1 MQVLR
6 EEAAALICPK
16 QLSLLRDV
24 SPRARA
30 AFRLRRRSVL
40 HMRATIGE
48 SFMPHSGKVP
58 AIHEEARDVPVVDE
72 ADVLV
77 VGGGPAGIGAAISAA
92 RSGARTIL
100 IERYGHLGG
109 MATGGLVI
117 LLPHLSDGSTRQDI
131 MGISQEWIDRLDRVG
146 GAIHPD
152 RGETGSADPGSID
165 RWRHY
170 FSCVVNDRI
179 RQSVYVDPE
188 LLKCVLNDMVEE
200 AGIKLY
206 LHSWGCRA
214 VTEGGSVRGVVFES
228 KEGRQAIL
236 GKVTIDGTGDGDVM
250 ASSGTAFEGGY
261 DEEARSA
268 MLAVVFRLG
277 NVDFRAFCA
286 YRDAHPREW
295 QAVQERIF
303 ALGNF
308 RLAPFPTNRND
319 VMWVNNWVPKRS
331 CLSVADLTWTEV
343 NVRKAMRGTQAI
355 LSKEVPGFHDC
366 FILDTASQ
374 LGTRG
379 SRRLAGEHRLTLK
392 EVSDATPF
400 EDVIAV
406 FPSLRPAGK
415 NGIQIPYRTLVPR
428 DVEGLLV
435 AGRCFSSDAPA
446 NNLTNLIPH
455 CIATGQAAG
464 TAAVLALDS
473 RVSVR
478 QVDIKALQHSLRR
491 QGVPLPGAAR

>member
-1 MQVLR
+1 
-6 EEAAALICPK
+6 
-16 QLSLLRDV
+16 
-24 SPRARA
+24 
-30 AFRLRRRSVL
+30 
-40 HMRATIGE
+40 MR
-48 SFMPHSGKVP
+48 
-58 AIHEEARDVPVVDE
+58 VVDE

-77 VGGGPAGIGAAISAA
+77 VGGGPAGIGAALAAA

-100 IERYGHLGG
+100 VERYGHLGG

-117 LLPHLSDGSTRQDI
+117 LLPHLSDGSTHQDI

-152 RGETGSADPGSID
+152 RAEIGSSSAASIE

-170 FSCVVNDRI
+170 FSCVVNDHI

-188 LLKCVLNDMVEE
+188 LLKCVLNDMIEE
-200 AGIKLY
+200 AGVRLY

-214 VTEGGSVRGVVFES
+214 VTEGGTVRGVVFES

-250 ASSGTAFEGGY
+250 ATAGAAFEGGY
-261 DEEARSA
+261 DVEDRSA

-277 NVDFRAFCA
+277 NVDFRAFSA
-286 YRDAHPREW
+286 WRDAHAEEW
-295 QAVQERIF
+295 KAVQERIF

-308 RLAPFPTNRND
+308 RLAPFPTPRND
-319 VMWVNNWVPKRS
+319 VMWVNNWVPGRS
-331 CLSVADLTWTEV
+331 CLDVGDLTWTEL

-355 LSKEVPGFHDC
+355 LGKDVPGFRDC

-392 EVSDATPF
+392 EVSEAQAFD
-400 EDVIAV
+400 DVIALL
-406 FPSLRPAGK
+406 PSLRPSGR
-415 NGIQIPYRTLVPR
+415 NRIQVPYRSLVPR
-428 DVEGLLV
+428 EVEGLLV

-464 TAAVLALDS
+464 TAAALALDAG
-473 RVSVR
+473 VR
-478 QVDIKALQHSLRR
+478 LRDVQVARLQQELRR
-491 QGVPLPGAAR
+491 QGVPLP

>member
-1 MQVLR
+1 MSDFGKSQ
-6 EEAAALICPK
+6 LI
-16 QLSLLRDV
+16 Q
-24 SPRARA
+24 
-30 AFRLRRRSVL
+30 
-40 HMRATIGE
+40 
-48 SFMPHSGKVP
+48 
-58 AIHEEARDVPVVDE
+58 EEARAIRVVDE

-77 VGGGPAGIGAAISAA
+77 VGGGPAGIGAAIAAA
-92 RSGARTIL
+92 RAGASTVL
-100 IERYGHLGG
+100 VERYGHLGG

-117 LLPHLSDGSTRQDI
+117 LLPHLSDGSSHQDI

-146 GAIHPD
+146 GAVHPD
-152 RGETGSADPGSID
+152 RSELGSSDAASIEK
-165 RWRHY
+165 WRHY
-170 FSCVVNDRI
+170 FSCVVNDKV

-200 AGIKLY
+200 AGIRLY

-214 VTEGGSVRGVVFES
+214 ITAGKTVRGVLFES

-236 GKVTIDGTGDGDVM
+236 GKVTIDATGDGDVM
-250 ASSGTAFEGGY
+250 ATAGAAFDGGM
-261 DEEARSA
+261 EQESRSA

-277 NVDFRAFCA
+277 NVDFGEFCA
-286 YRDAHPREW
+286 YRDANPQAW
-295 QAVQERIF
+295 QSVQERVF

-319 VMWVNNWVPKRS
+319 VMWVNNWVPGRS
-331 CLSVADLTWTEV
+331 CMSVGDLTWTEV
-343 NVRKAMRGTQAI
+343 NVRKAMRGTQQI
-355 LSKEVPGFHDC
+355 LLNEVPGFGKC

-379 SRRLAGEHRLTLK
+379 SRRVAGEHQLTLK
-392 EVSDATPF
+392 EVSQARAFD
-400 EDVIAV
+400 DVIAV
-406 FPSLRPAGK
+406 FPSLRPEGR
-415 NGIQIPYRTLVPR
+415 NGIQIPYRTLVPK

-464 TAAVLALDS
+464 TAAALAL
-473 RVSVR
+473 RAGVSVR
-478 QVDIKALQHSLRR
+478 NVDVKQLQKSLRD
-491 QGVPLPGAAR
+491 QGVPLPEGVA

>member
-1 MQVLR
+1 MLEPRKPQVV
-6 EEAAALICPK
+6 
-16 QLSLLRDV
+16 Q
-24 SPRARA
+24 
-30 AFRLRRRSVL
+30 
-40 HMRATIGE
+40 
-48 SFMPHSGKVP
+48 
-58 AIHEEARDVPVVDE
+58 EEARAIRVVDE

-77 VGGGPAGIGAAISAA
+77 VGGGPAGIGAAVAAA
-92 RSGARTIL
+92 RAGASTIL

-117 LLPHLSDGSTRQDI
+117 LLPHLSDGSPRQDI

-146 GAIHPD
+146 GAVHPD
-152 RGETGSADPGSID
+152 RRELGSSEPASIEK
-165 RWRHY
+165 WRHY
-170 FSCVVNDRI
+170 FSCVVNDRV

-214 VTEGGSVRGVVFES
+214 ITQAKAVRGVLFES

-236 GKVTIDGTGDGDVM
+236 GKVTIDATGDGDVM
-250 ASSGTAFEGGY
+250 ASAGAAFDGGL
-261 DEEARSA
+261 DEESRSA

-277 NVDFRAFCA
+277 NVDFAGFSA
-286 YRDAHPREW
+286 WRDAHP
-295 QAVQERIF
+295 QAWKAIQERIF

-308 RLAPFPTNRND
+308 RLAPYPTTRND
-319 VMWVNNWVPKRS
+319 VMWVNNWVPGRS
-331 CLSVADLTWTEV
+331 CMSVADQTWTEV
-343 NVRKAMRGTQAI
+343 NVRKAMRGTQRI
-355 LSKEVPGFHDC
+355 LKEVPGFGEC

-379 SRRLAGEHRLTLK
+379 SRRVAGEHQLTLK
-392 EVSDATPF
+392 EVSEARAFD
-400 EDVIAV
+400 DVIAV
-406 FPSLRPAGK
+406 FPSLRPEGK
-415 NGIQIPYRTLVPR
+415 NGIQIPYRTLVPKEI
-428 DVEGLLV
+428 EGLLV

-464 TAAVLALDS
+464 TAAALALKAG
-473 RVSVR
+473 VSVR
-478 QVDIKALQHSLRR
+478 KIDVKMLQQSLRD
-491 QGVPLPGAAR
+491 QGVPLPGGAV

>member
-1 MQVLR
+1 MLEPRKPQVV
-6 EEAAALICPK
+6 
-16 QLSLLRDV
+16 Q
-24 SPRARA
+24 
-30 AFRLRRRSVL
+30 
-40 HMRATIGE
+40 
-48 SFMPHSGKVP
+48 
-58 AIHEEARDVPVVDE
+58 EEARAIRVVDE

-77 VGGGPAGIGAAISAA
+77 VGGGPAGIGAAVAAA
-92 RSGARTIL
+92 RAGASTIL

-117 LLPHLSDGSTRQDI
+117 LLPHLSDGSPRQDI

-146 GAIHPD
+146 GAVHPD
-152 RGETGSADPGSID
+152 RRELGSSEPASIEK
-165 RWRHY
+165 WRHY
-170 FSCVVNDRI
+170 FSCVVNDRV

-214 VTEGGSVRGVVFES
+214 ITQDKGVRGVLFES

-236 GKVTIDGTGDGDVM
+236 GKVTIDATGDGDVM
-250 ASSGTAFEGGY
+250 ASAGAAFDGGL
-261 DEEARSA
+261 DEESRSA

-277 NVDFRAFCA
+277 NVDFAGFSA
-286 YRDAHPREW
+286 WRDAHP
-295 QAVQERIF
+295 QAWKAIQERIF

-308 RLAPFPTNRND
+308 RLAPYPTTRND
-319 VMWVNNWVPKRS
+319 VMWVNNWVPGRS
-331 CLSVADLTWTEV
+331 CMSVADQTWTEV
-343 NVRKAMRGTQAI
+343 NVRKAMRGTQRI
-355 LSKEVPGFHDC
+355 LKEVPGFGEC

-379 SRRLAGEHRLTLK
+379 SRRVAGEHQLTLK
-392 EVSDATPF
+392 EVSEAREFDDA
-400 EDVIAV
+400 IAV
-406 FPSLRPAGK
+406 FPSLRPEGK
-415 NGIQIPYRTLVPR
+415 NGIQIPYRTLIPKEI
-428 DVEGLLV
+428 EGLLV

-464 TAAVLALDS
+464 TAAALALKAG
-473 RVSVR
+473 VSVR
-478 QVDIKALQHSLRR
+478 KIDVKKLQQSLRD
-491 QGVPLPGAAR
+491 QGVPLPGGAV

>member
-1 MQVLR
+1 MLEPRKPQVV
-6 EEAAALICPK
+6 
-16 QLSLLRDV
+16 Q
-24 SPRARA
+24 
-30 AFRLRRRSVL
+30 
-40 HMRATIGE
+40 
-48 SFMPHSGKVP
+48 
-58 AIHEEARDVPVVDE
+58 EEARAIRVVDE

-77 VGGGPAGIGAAISAA
+77 VGGGPAGIGAAVAAA
-92 RSGARTIL
+92 RAGASTIL

-117 LLPHLSDGSTRQDI
+117 LLPHLSDGSPHQDI

-146 GAIHPD
+146 GAVHPD
-152 RGETGSADPGSID
+152 RRELGSSEPASIEK
-165 RWRHY
+165 WRHY
-170 FSCVVNDRI
+170 FSCVVNDRV

-214 VTEGGSVRGVVFES
+214 ITQAKAVRGVLFES

-236 GKVTIDGTGDGDVM
+236 GKVTIDATGDGDVM
-250 ASSGTAFEGGY
+250 ASAGAAFDGGL
-261 DEEARSA
+261 DEESRSA

-277 NVDFRAFCA
+277 NVDFAGFSA
-286 YRDAHPREW
+286 WRDAHP
-295 QAVQERIF
+295 QAWKAIQERIF

-308 RLAPFPTNRND
+308 RLAPYPTTRND
-319 VMWVNNWVPKRS
+319 VMWVNNWVPGRS
-331 CLSVADLTWTEV
+331 CMSVADQTWTEV
-343 NVRKAMRGTQAI
+343 NVRKAMRGTQRI
-355 LSKEVPGFHDC
+355 LKEVPGFGEC

-379 SRRLAGEHRLTLK
+379 SRRVAGEHQLTLK
-392 EVSDATPF
+392 EVSEARAFD
-400 EDVIAV
+400 DVIAV
-406 FPSLRPAGK
+406 FPSLRPEGK
-415 NGIQIPYRTLVPR
+415 NGIQIPYRTLVPKEI
-428 DVEGLLV
+428 EGLLV

-464 TAAVLALDS
+464 TAAALALKAG
-473 RVSVR
+473 VSVR
-478 QVDIKALQHSLRR
+478 KIDVKMLQQSLRD
-491 QGVPLPGAAR
+491 QGVPLPGGAV

>member
-1 MQVLR
+1 MLEPRKPQVV
-6 EEAAALICPK
+6 
-16 QLSLLRDV
+16 Q
-24 SPRARA
+24 
-30 AFRLRRRSVL
+30 
-40 HMRATIGE
+40 
-48 SFMPHSGKVP
+48 
-58 AIHEEARDVPVVDE
+58 EEARAIRVVDE

-77 VGGGPAGIGAAISAA
+77 VGGGPAGIGAAIAAA
-92 RSGARTIL
+92 RAGASTIL

-117 LLPHLSDGSTRQDI
+117 LLPHLSDGSPHQDI

-146 GAIHPD
+146 GAVHPD
-152 RGETGSADPGSID
+152 RRELGSSEPASIEK
-165 RWRHY
+165 WRHY
-170 FSCVVNDRI
+170 FSCVVNDRV

-214 VTEGGSVRGVVFES
+214 ITQAKAVRGVLFES

-236 GKVTIDGTGDGDVM
+236 GKVTIDATGDGDVM
-250 ASSGTAFEGGY
+250 ASAGAAFDGGL
-261 DEEARSA
+261 DEESRSA

-277 NVDFRAFCA
+277 NVDFAGFSA
-286 YRDAHPREW
+286 WRDAHP
-295 QAVQERIF
+295 QAWKSIQERIF

-308 RLAPFPTNRND
+308 RLAPYPTTRND
-319 VMWVNNWVPKRS
+319 VMWVNNWVPGRS
-331 CLSVADLTWTEV
+331 CMSVADQTWTEV
-343 NVRKAMRGTQAI
+343 NVRKAMRGTQRI
-355 LSKEVPGFHDC
+355 LKEVPGFGEC

-379 SRRLAGEHRLTLK
+379 SRRVAGEHQLTLK
-392 EVSDATPF
+392 EVSEARAFD
-400 EDVIAV
+400 DVIAV
-406 FPSLRPAGK
+406 FPSLRPEGK
-415 NGIQIPYRTLVPR
+415 NGIQIPYRTLVPKEI
-428 DVEGLLV
+428 EGLLV

-464 TAAVLALDS
+464 TAAALALKAG
-473 RVSVR
+473 VSVR
-478 QVDIKALQHSLRR
+478 KIDVKMLQQSLRD
-491 QGVPLPGAAR
+491 QGVPLPGGAV

>member
-1 MQVLR
+1 
-6 EEAAALICPK
+6 
-16 QLSLLRDV
+16 
-24 SPRARA
+24 
-30 AFRLRRRSVL
+30 
-40 HMRATIGE
+40 
-48 SFMPHSGKVP
+48 MPHTGKTL
-58 AIHEEARDVPVVDE
+58 AIHEEARDVRVVDE

-77 VGGGPAGIGAAISAA
+77 VGGGPAGIGAALAAA

-100 IERYGHLGG
+100 VERYGHLGG

-117 LLPHLSDGSTRQDI
+117 LLPHLSDGSAHQDI

-152 RGETGSADPGSID
+152 SNELGRSDAASIE

-170 FSCVVNDRI
+170 FSCVVNDHV

-200 AGIKLY
+200 AGVKLY

-214 VTEGGSVRGVVFES
+214 VTEGGAVRGVVFES

-250 ASSGTAFEGGY
+250 ATAGAAFEGGY
-261 DEEARSA
+261 DAEDRSA

-277 NVDFRAFCA
+277 NVDFRAFSA
-286 YRDAHPREW
+286 WRDAHAEEW
-295 QAVQERIF
+295 KSVQERIF

-308 RLAPFPTNRND
+308 RLAPFPTPRND
-319 VMWVNNWVPKRS
+319 VMWVNNWVPGRS
-331 CLSVADLTWTEV
+331 CLDVADLTWTEI

-355 LSKEVPGFHDC
+355 LSRDVPGFRDC

-379 SRRLAGEHRLTLK
+379 SRRLTGLHRLTLK
-392 EVSDATPF
+392 EVSDVVPF

-406 FPSLRPAGK
+406 FPSLRPAGR
-415 NGIQIPYRTLVPR
+415 NGIQVPYRSLVPR

-464 TAAVLALDS
+464 TAAALALDAG
-473 RVSVR
+473 VAVR
-478 QVDIKALQHSLRR
+478 AVDVRALQRSLVR
-491 QGVPLPGAAR
+491 QGVPLPAGTG

>member
-1 MQVLR
+1 MAQ
-6 EEAAALICPK
+6 P
-16 QLSLLRDV
+16 Q
-24 SPRARA
+24 
-30 AFRLRRRSVL
+30 
-40 HMRATIGE
+40 TG
-48 SFMPHSGKVP
+48 P
-58 AIHEEARDVPVVDE
+58 AVQEEARAVRVVDE

-77 VGGGPAGIGAAISAA
+77 VGGGPAGIGAAVAAA
-92 RSGARTIL
+92 RSGASTIL

-117 LLPHLSDGSTRQDI
+117 LLPHLSDGSSRQDI
-131 MGISQEWIDRLDRVG
+131 SGISQEWVDRLDRVG

-152 RGETGSADPGSID
+152 RSELGSSDRASIE

-170 FSCVVNDRI
+170 FSCVVNDKV

-200 AGIKLY
+200 AGIRLY

-214 VTEGGSVRGVVFES
+214 ITEDGAVRGVIFES

-236 GKVTIDGTGDGDVM
+236 GKVTIDTTGDGDVM
-250 ASSGTAFEGGY
+250 ASAGAAFDGGW
-261 DEEARSA
+261 EEDSRST

-277 NVDFRAFCA
+277 NVDFSAFCA
-286 YRDAHPREW
+286 WRDANPQAWR
-295 QAVQERIF
+295 AVQERIF

-308 RLAPFPTNRND
+308 RLAPYPTPRND
-319 VMWVNNWVPKRS
+319 VMWVNNWVPGRS

-343 NVRKAMRGTQAI
+343 NVRKAMRGTRDI
-355 LSKEVPGFHDC
+355 LKEVPGFAHC

-392 EVSDATPF
+392 EVSEARAF

-406 FPSLRPAGK
+406 FPSLRPEGR
-415 NGIQIPYRTLVPR
+415 NGIQVPYRTLVPKEI
-428 DVEGLLV
+428 EGLLV

-464 TAAVLALDS
+464 VAAALALQAG
-473 RVSVR
+473 VSVR
-478 QVDIKALQHSLRR
+478 KVDVKRLQRSLRG
-491 QGVPLPGAAR
+491 QGVPLPDGVA

>member
-1 MQVLR
+1 MSDFGNSQ
-6 EEAAALICPK
+6 II
-16 QLSLLRDV
+16 Q
-24 SPRARA
+24 
-30 AFRLRRRSVL
+30 
-40 HMRATIGE
+40 
-48 SFMPHSGKVP
+48 
-58 AIHEEARDVPVVDE
+58 EEARGIRVVDE

-77 VGGGPAGIGAAISAA
+77 VGGGPAGIGAAIAAA
-92 RSGARTIL
+92 RAGASTIL
-100 IERYGHLGG
+100 VERYGHLGG

-146 GAIHPD
+146 GAIHPA
-152 RGETGSADPGSID
+152 RSEIGASDPASIEK
-165 RWRHY
+165 WRHY
-170 FSCVVNDRI
+170 FSCVVNDHV

-214 VTEGGSVRGVVFES
+214 ITEGQRVRGLLFES

-236 GKVTIDGTGDGDVM
+236 AKVVIDTTGDGDVM
-250 ASSGTAFEGGY
+250 ATSGAAFEGGY
-261 DEEARSA
+261 ESESRSA

-277 NVDFRAFCA
+277 NVSFSEFSAW
-286 YRDAHPREW
+286 RDANADAWRS
-295 QAVQERIF
+295 VQERIF

-319 VMWVNNWVPKRS
+319 VMWVNNWVPGRS
-331 CLSVADLTWTEV
+331 CMSVGDLTWTEI
-343 NVRKAMRGTQAI
+343 NVRKAMRGTQQI
-355 LSKEVPGFHDC
+355 LAREVPGFGQS

-379 SRRLAGEHRLTLK
+379 SRRLLGEHQLTLK
-392 EVSDATPF
+392 EVSAAQPF
-400 EDVIAV
+400 DDVIAV
-406 FPSLRPAGK
+406 LPSLRPEGR

-435 AGRCFSSDAPA
+435 GGRCFSSDAPA

-455 CIATGQAAG
+455 CVATGQAAG
-464 TAAVLALDS
+464 TAAALALEAG
-473 RVSVR
+473 V
-478 QVDIKALQHSLRR
+478 SLRKVDVR
-491 QGVPLPGAAR
+491 KLQRRLEDQGVPLPQGTR

>member
-1 MQVLR
+1 M
-6 EEAAALICPK
+6 
-16 QLSLLRDV
+16 S
-24 SPRARA
+24 
-30 AFRLRRRSVL
+30 
-40 HMRATIGE
+40 
-48 SFMPHSGKVP
+48 HSGKSL
-58 AIHEEARDVPVVDE
+58 AIHEAAREVPVVDE

-77 VGGGPAGIGAAISAA
+77 VGGGPAGIGAALAAA
-92 RSGARTIL
+92 RGGARTIL
-100 IERYGHLGG
+100 VERYGHLGG

-117 LLPHLSDGSTRQDI
+117 LLPHLSDGSAQQDI
-131 MGISQEWIDRLDRVG
+131 MGISQEWIERLDRVG

-152 RGETGSADPGSID
+152 RVEIGSTAAASIE

-214 VTEGGSVRGVVFES
+214 ITEDGTVRGVVFES

-250 ASSGTAFEGGY
+250 ATAGAAFEGGY
-261 DEEARSA
+261 DAEDRSA

-277 NVDFRAFCA
+277 NVDFNAFCA
-286 YRDAHPREW
+286 WRDAHAQEW

-308 RLAPFPTNRND
+308 RLAPFPTPRND
-319 VMWVNNWVPKRS
+319 VMWVNNWVPGRS
-331 CLSVADLTWTEV
+331 CLNVGDLTWTEI

-355 LSKEVPGFHDC
+355 LSKDVPGFRDC

-392 EVSDATPF
+392 EVSEAQTF

-406 FPSLRPAGK
+406 LPSLRPSGR

-464 TAAVLALDS
+464 AAAALALDAG
-473 RVSVR
+473 VSVR
-478 QVDIKALQHSLRR
+478 KVDVRALQRNLQQ
-491 QGVPLPGAAR
+491 QGVPLPGGAR